1 MAATQ
6 EMGSDGAT
14 RLIDSVQDMEQSA
27 VEAVRKFV
35 DTVDGVFPDVGDD
48 HARRRVIEGAFTM
61 VERLIGV
68 SNRFAQDVVRTTE
81 RALDQLDRDGSTTT
95 TS

>member
-1 MAATQ
+1 MAETR
-6 EMGSDGAT
+6 ERGSDGAT

-35 DTVDGVFPDVGDD
+35 DTVDGVFPDVGDEG
-48 HARRRVIEGAFTM
+48 ARRKVIDGAFTM
-61 VERLIGV
+61 VERLVGA

-81 RALDQLDRDGSTTT
+81 RAIDRLDREASTTT
-95 TS
+95 S